1 MRILVC
7 GAGGFLGRAI
17 CSALSA
23 EGHQV
28 VRGVRRPETADDI
41 AIDFRQDTSV
51 DTWLPRLDGIQAV
64 VNAVGILRERQA
76 DDFDAIHHRA
86 PAALF
91 AACAQRGIDK
101 VVQISALG
109 AARGGTA
116 YLDSKARADAALLAQ
131 PGGGVVLRPTLIYGE
146 HGTSAR
152 FFRTLASLPVH
163 AVPAGCRVQPVHVD
177 DLVDLIIRIF
187 RSARPH
193 PVIVD
198 LPGPRPLSFAE
209 LLACYRKALGLAPA
223 MRIRIPGLCFSL
235 ASGIAERFPG
245 SLLTRDTWA
254 MLRAG
259 NCGDPAPATALL
271 GRPLRDPADFV
282 PATRSPELRQAALAT
297 WRRPMLQ
304 GVLAL
309 IWLVTAWVS
318 LAVWP
323 WADSLAMLALFGL
336 TGALGVSALIGASV
350 LDLAM
355 AVLTVVR
362 PGRRLWQAQLLLIGA
377 YSALI
382 AWQLP
387 EFLHHPFGPILKNL
401 AVAAILV
408 QLWAEETS

>member
-17 CSALSA
+17 CTALSA
-23 EGHQV
+23 EGHLV
-28 VRGVRRPETADDI
+28 VRGLRRPATADDI

-51 DTWLPRLDGIQAV
+51 DTWLPRLGGIDAV
-64 VNAVGILRERQA
+64 VNAVGILREHQA
-76 DDFDAIHHRA
+76 GDFDAIHHRA

-131 PGGGVVLRPTLIYGE
+131 PGGGVVLRPALIYGE

-163 AVPAGCRVQPVHVD
+163 PVPAGCRVQPVHVD
-177 DLVDLIIRIF
+177 DLVDLIVRVL
-187 RSARPH
+187 RSVRPH

-223 MRIRIPGLCFSL
+223 MRIRIPGLCLSL
-235 ASGIAERFPG
+235 ASGVAERFPG

-271 GRPLRDPADFV
+271 GRPLRDSADFV
-282 PATRSPELRQAALAT
+282 PAARSPELRQAALAT

-336 TGALGVSALIGASV
+336 SGALGVSALIGASV